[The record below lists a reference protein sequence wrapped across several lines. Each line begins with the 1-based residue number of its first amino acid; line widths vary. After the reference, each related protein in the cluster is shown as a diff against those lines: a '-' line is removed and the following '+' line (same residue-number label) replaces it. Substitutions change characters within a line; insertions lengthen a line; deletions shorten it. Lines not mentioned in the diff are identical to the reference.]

1 MTQKNQLN
9 TTTWLCNIK

>member
-1 MTQKNQLN
+1 MTQQNQLN